1 GFGTDASIELQGALD
16 GSISAAAARARALET
31 QAVARTASYEYQ
43 LIADAAN
50 AALALIEQ
58 GRSLMDGLPS
68 DDPQI
73 PDAIFKYPGRALQSL
88 GGGDQALRAISGRI
102 SEYLNKYRSLPAYL
116 AGAAGIVEW
125 TERVSAQSA
134 TNAAR
139 IAETRDLTARAQEQ
153 KRQADSS
160 RLEAERRVAEARSA
174 LQANNF
180 EVARERLDRARERYL
195 SSLSFEQ
202 DAALRANSDRLLNEL
217 ASAIIKAQNEL
228 VIADTRR
235 LLNEGKSQY
244 LQGQFDRAESALLQ
258 ARSRWNTT
266 NATPEVEVEYWL
278 KLVQTALSVKSGRDI
293 PITAPLYP
301 EMSQLISLA
310 KGYYEEGAALL
321 AKRDRVGALN
331 QFLLARQKIAD
342 IKLIFPLNQD
352 ARVLELR
359 IDQLTDADAFNR
371 QFARMVEEART
382 KINANS
388 DLTTAYSD
396 LKDLEA
402 INPRYAGLR
411 ALIEQ
416 AEIKLGFRQPPPDP
430 RAIARSREL
439 VAAAQRIFDSGDTS
453 RFPLA
458 RTQLEEAILL
468 DPNNESASRLKDRIA
483 TIIGGT
489 QTIVLSAA
497 AEALYNEA
505 VSAFSRADYI
515 TARARLARLSAS
527 FAQAGRVQK
536 VLDLDARLSAVGY

>member
-1 GFGTDASIELQGALD
+1 
-16 GSISAAAARARALET
+16 
-31 QAVARTASYEYQ
+31 
-43 LIADAAN
+43 
-50 AALALIEQ
+50 
-58 GRSLMDGLPS
+58 M
-68 DDPQI
+68 
-73 PDAIFKYPGRALQSL
+73 
-88 GGGDQALRAISGRI
+88 
-102 SEYLNKYRSLPAYL
+102 
-116 AGAAGIVEW
+116 
-125 TERVSAQSA
+125 
-134 TNAAR
+134 
-139 IAETRDLTARAQEQ
+139 
-153 KRQADSS
+153 
-160 RLEAERRVAEARSA
+160 EAERRVAEARSA

-180 EVARERLDRARERYL
+180 EIARERLDRARERYL
-195 SSLSFEQ
+195 TSLSFEQ

-310 KGYYEEGAALL
+310 KGYYEEGASLEGQA
-321 AKRDRVGALN
+321 RPIGALN
-331 QFLLARQKIAD
+331 QFDAGQAEDSRHQGNLPAQSGGAR
-342 IKLIFPLNQD
+342 
-352 ARVLELR
+352 ARAAHR
-359 IDQLTDADAFNR
+359 PAYRRDAFNR
-371 QFARMVEEART
+371 QFARMVEEARV
-382 KINANS
+382 KITTNS

-430 RAIARSREL
+430 RAIARAREL